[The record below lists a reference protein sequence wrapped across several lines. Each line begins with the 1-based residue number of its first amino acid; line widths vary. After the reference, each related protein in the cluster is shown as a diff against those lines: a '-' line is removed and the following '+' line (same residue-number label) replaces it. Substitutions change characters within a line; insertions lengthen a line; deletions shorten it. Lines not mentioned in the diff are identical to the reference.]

1 MATELLRVTS
11 GISLRT
17 NPTTFL
23 RGPRQGR
30 CVYIPS
36 RNSVRRWSIG
46 GVLFLVLSRHILFS
60 FPTAIELPT
69 YLPTLFIPD
78 PPLYTRRQFTFFFWG
93 YAREKYAM
101 IFGVALTWSGKK
113 KKRIITWVPI
123 YQPTYL
129 SRYLHNYKYTSR
141 AYLVMK
147 FWGQW
152 RSISSST
159 LAGSAGLL
167 PGPSVVFTIVGNV
180 LCRWPSG
187 WIMSMLTDEKPLA
200 GHLYIITLSRRREIQ
215 DRAGRD
221 IRLCVSCSCPLELPI
236 RRR

>member
-1 MATELLRVTS
+1 MGGVRLVIARENEWTIGWWGGAKNKTQKMDCIENMATELLRVTS

-101 IFGVALTWSGKK
+101 LFGVALTWSGKK
-113 KKRIITWVPI
+113 K
-123 YQPTYL
+123 
-129 SRYLHNYKYTSR
+129 N
-141 AYLVMK
+141 
-147 FWGQW
+147 
-152 RSISSST
+152 
-159 LAGSAGLL
+159 
-167 PGPSVVFTIVGNV
+167 
-180 LCRWPSG
+180 
-187 WIMSMLTDEKPLA
+187 E
-200 GHLYIITLSRRREIQ
+200 
-215 DRAGRD
+215 
-221 IRLCVSCSCPLELPI
+221 
-236 RRR
+236 